1 MSINLKNSEQIS
13 KMQIAGKLA
22 AEVIEMIEPFVVP
35 GVSTEELDNR
45 CYEFIVNQQKA
56 IPANIGY

>member
-1 MSINLKNSEQIS
+1 MFFRSIKFLKNEYKFKKNSDQIS

-35 GVSTEELDNR
+35 GVST
-45 CYEFIVNQQKA
+45 
-56 IPANIGY
+56 

>member
-35 GVSTEELDNR
+35 ESALRNWIIDVTNSL
-45 CYEFIVNQQKA
+45 
-56 IPANIGY
+56 